1 MLAGV
6 RSEYCVVVVA
16 AAAVA
21 ACDTFEFDVA
31 ALFAAGAA
39 AECRAVAAVVAERV
53 AALELPLV
61 EFDS

>member
-1 MLAGV
+1 MLAEV

-16 AAAVA
+16 VAA

-31 ALFAAGAA
+31 ALSAAGAA
-39 AECRAVAAVVAERV
+39 AECRAVAAAERV
-53 AALELPLV
+53 AASALPLV